1 MKTIIKTFFRHL
13 PHYLTLFGILF
24 AGLLGI
30 FIFSYDRVFQV
41 TISAAVAVSY
51 VAWGVVHHTIHKDLH
66 LAVVVE
72 YLLVASLGLVVVF
85 SLIFRS

>member
-1 MKTIIKTFFRHL
+1 MRSIFRHL

-30 FIFSYDRVFQV
+30 FIFSYDRVSQV
-41 TISAAVAVSY
+41 IISIAVAVAY
-51 VAWGVVHHTIHKDLH
+51 VAWGVVHHTLHKDFH

-72 YLLVASLGLVVVF
+72 YLLVAGLGLVVVF